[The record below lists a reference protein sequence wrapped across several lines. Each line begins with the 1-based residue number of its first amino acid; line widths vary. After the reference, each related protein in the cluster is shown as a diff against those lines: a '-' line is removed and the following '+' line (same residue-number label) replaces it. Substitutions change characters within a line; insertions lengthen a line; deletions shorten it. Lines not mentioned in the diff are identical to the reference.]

1 MITVQGQQSEPD
13 RQFRDEVGSE
23 PLVAG
28 EPLHPEAPHVPK
40 DRKARSARR
49 EHPERMGTIDIVSG
63 APE

>member
-28 EPLHPEAPHVPK
+28 SLCTRRPHVPK
-40 DRKARSARR
+40 DRTALSARR
-49 EHPERMGTIDIVSG
+49 EHMERMDPIDIVVG
-63 APE
+63 VPE